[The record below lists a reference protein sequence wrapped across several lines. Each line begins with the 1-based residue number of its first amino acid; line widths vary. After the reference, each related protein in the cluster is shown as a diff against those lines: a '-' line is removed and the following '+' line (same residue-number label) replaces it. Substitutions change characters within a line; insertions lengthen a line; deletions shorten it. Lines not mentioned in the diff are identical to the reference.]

1 MKYESETRHLDL
13 QRRLRVSLLAV
24 YVIIV
29 AASLWALIL
38 LALGE
43 MAAFTICALVTAAYA
58 MTLVLFKWNLH
69 KLARV
74 TWLTNGTIT
83 LFLGSMFSQQGT
95 HVEILFLPLICLPF
109 LAFSWKTEKYYLIT
123 FLLVP
128 ALAWLTIVLFG
139 LTSASQ
145 AVFGIAP
152 VNSTISPDII
162 RYSLQATVAVL
173 LVAELAF
180 FASVTNQTED
190 ALQSAR
196 RTAEAAA
203 TAKGEFLANM
213 SHEIRTPM
221 NGVIG
226 MIEVLE
232 TMQPTADQSR
242 ILGTVRN
249 SAFSLLRIIDDILDA
264 SKLEAGKLDMS
275 PVVTDLR
282 NTIEGVAV
290 TLQNMADQFAVRI
303 RLFVDP
309 DVPDHIMID
318 SGRLRQIMLNLL
330 SNSIK
335 YSAHELTN
343 RTGEVYF
350 FVDYLNDGELLITFR
365 DNGIGMSNEVLEN
378 LFQPFMQAD
387 NKSTRRV
394 TGTGLGLVITRMLVD
409 KMQGT
414 IDVESDPNQGTK
426 VQVKIPIRTVEA
438 ASHQKP
444 TSLQG
449 LSVGWVT
456 HKDGFLPKRIDEFFA
471 KHGIDLQIIQADKT
485 LTPSQIGHDPDRIFA
500 FFSPDYDLCSDWQD
514 QIRAALPTPRFIMM
528 TDIRSDR
535 LGLIQPDVMRI
546 QMFPMLPT
554 ELHRALAVLSGRA
567 HETRQP
573 SRDAQTIKLP
583 TETKEHRQSKRLL
596 IVEDNEINRVV
607 LIKQLEVL
615 GYEPLVAKN
624 GQDGFKTWQNGS
636 FDVILSDCHMP
647 IMDGFEMSQA
657 IRRAELEQGLDRTPI
672 IAITANALKGD
683 ADKCFASGMDD
694 YIAKP
699 VEICTL
705 EQKLHLFLNA

>member
-29 AASLWALIL
+29 AAGLWALIL

-43 MAAFTICALVTAAYA
+43 MAAFTICAVVTAAYA

-232 TMQPTADQSR
+232 TMQPNADQSR

-350 FVDYLNDGELLITFR
+350 FVDYPNDGELLITFR

-573 SRDAQTIKLP
+573 SRDAQTIELP

>member
-1 MKYESETRHLDL
+1 MKYKSETRHLDL

-29 AASLWALIL
+29 AAGLWALIL

-232 TMQPTADQSR
+232 TMQPNADQSR

-249 SAFSLLRIIDDILDA
+249 YAFSLLRIIDDILDA

-282 NTIEGVAV
+282 NTIEEVAV

-350 FVDYLNDGELLITFR
+350 FVDYPNDGELLITFR
-365 DNGIGMSNEVLEN
+365 TMGSACQMRFWKICSNPLCRRTIN
-378 LFQPFMQAD
+378 LRGA
-387 NKSTRRV
+387 
-394 TGTGLGLVITRMLVD
+394 
-409 KMQGT
+409 
-414 IDVESDPNQGTK
+414 
-426 VQVKIPIRTVEA
+426 
-438 ASHQKP
+438 
-444 TSLQG
+444 
-449 LSVGWVT
+449 
-456 HKDGFLPKRIDEFFA
+456 
-471 KHGIDLQIIQADKT
+471 
-485 LTPSQIGHDPDRIFA
+485 
-500 FFSPDYDLCSDWQD
+500 
-514 QIRAALPTPRFIMM
+514 
-528 TDIRSDR
+528 
-535 LGLIQPDVMRI
+535 
-546 QMFPMLPT
+546 
-554 ELHRALAVLSGRA
+554 
-567 HETRQP
+567 
-573 SRDAQTIKLP
+573 
-583 TETKEHRQSKRLL
+583 
-596 IVEDNEINRVV
+596 
-607 LIKQLEVL
+607 
-615 GYEPLVAKN
+615 
-624 GQDGFKTWQNGS
+624 
-636 FDVILSDCHMP
+636 
-647 IMDGFEMSQA
+647 
-657 IRRAELEQGLDRTPI
+657 
-672 IAITANALKGD
+672 
-683 ADKCFASGMDD
+683 
-694 YIAKP
+694 
-699 VEICTL
+699 
-705 EQKLHLFLNA
+705 

>member
-1 MKYESETRHLDL
+1 
-13 QRRLRVSLLAV
+13 
-24 YVIIV
+24 
-29 AASLWALIL
+29 
-38 LALGE
+38 
-43 MAAFTICALVTAAYA
+43 
-58 MTLVLFKWNLH
+58 
-69 KLARV
+69 
-74 TWLTNGTIT
+74 
-83 LFLGSMFSQQGT
+83 
-95 HVEILFLPLICLPF
+95 
-109 LAFSWKTEKYYLIT
+109 
-123 FLLVP
+123 
-128 ALAWLTIVLFG
+128 
-139 LTSASQ
+139 
-145 AVFGIAP
+145 
-152 VNSTISPDII
+152 
-162 RYSLQATVAVL
+162 
-173 LVAELAF
+173 
-180 FASVTNQTED
+180 
-190 ALQSAR
+190 
-196 RTAEAAA
+196 
-203 TAKGEFLANM
+203 
-213 SHEIRTPM
+213 
-221 NGVIG
+221 
-226 MIEVLE
+226 
-232 TMQPTADQSR
+232 
-242 ILGTVRN
+242 
-249 SAFSLLRIIDDILDA
+249 
-264 SKLEAGKLDMS
+264 
-275 PVVTDLR
+275 
-282 NTIEGVAV
+282 
-290 TLQNMADQFAVRI
+290 
-303 RLFVDP
+303 
-309 DVPDHIMID
+309 
-318 SGRLRQIMLNLL
+318 
-330 SNSIK
+330 
-335 YSAHELTN
+335 
-343 RTGEVYF
+343 
-350 FVDYLNDGELLITFR
+350 
-365 DNGIGMSNEVLEN
+365 
-378 LFQPFMQAD
+378 MQAD

-414 IDVESDPNQGTK
+414 IDVESAPNQGTK

-485 LTPSQIGHDPDRIFA
+485 LTSSQIGHDPDRIFA

-657 IRRAELEQGLDRTPI
+657 IRRAELEQGLDRTHI

-683 ADKCFASGMDD
+683 ADKYFASGMDD

>member
-29 AASLWALIL
+29 AAGLWALIL

-43 MAAFTICALVTAAYA
+43 MAAFTICAVVTAAYA

-414 IDVESDPNQGTK
+414 IDVESAPNQGTK

-456 HKDGFLPKRIDEFFA
+456 HIDGFLPKRIDEFFA

>member
-29 AASLWALIL
+29 AAGLWALIL

-43 MAAFTICALVTAAYA
+43 MAAFTICAVVTAAYA

-152 VNSTISPDII
+152 VNSTISPDIV

-203 TAKGEFLANM
+203 TAKGAFLANM
-213 SHEIRTPM
+213 SHEIRTTM

-232 TMQPTADQSR
+232 TMQPNADQSR

-350 FVDYLNDGELLITFR
+350 FVDYPNDGELLITFR

-414 IDVESDPNQGTK
+414 IDVESAPNQGTK

>member
-1 MKYESETRHLDL
+1 MKYDSETRHLDL

-43 MAAFTICALVTAAYA
+43 MAAFTICAVVTAAYA

-282 NTIEGVAV
+282 NTIEEVAV

-414 IDVESDPNQGTK
+414 IDVESAPNQGTK

-449 LSVGWVT
+449 LSVGWIT
-456 HKDGFLPKRIDEFFA
+456 HIDGFLPKRIDEFFA

>member
-29 AASLWALIL
+29 AAGLWALIL

-43 MAAFTICALVTAAYA
+43 MSAFTICAVVTAAYA

-343 RTGEVYF
+343 RAGEVYF
-350 FVDYLNDGELLITFR
+350 FVDYPNDGELLITFR

-414 IDVESDPNQGTK
+414 IDVESAPNQGTK

>member
-29 AASLWALIL
+29 AAGLWALIL

-152 VNSTISPDII
+152 VNSTISPDIV

-232 TMQPTADQSR
+232 TMQPNADQSR

-249 SAFSLLRIIDDILDA
+249 YAFSLLRIIDDILDA

-282 NTIEGVAV
+282 NTIEEVAV

-318 SGRLRQIMLNLL
+318 SGRLRQIILNLL

-350 FVDYLNDGELLITFR
+350 FVDYPNDGEPLITFR
-365 DNGIGMSNEVLEN
+365 TMGSACQMRFWKICSNPLCRRTIN
-378 LFQPFMQAD
+378 LRGA
-387 NKSTRRV
+387 
-394 TGTGLGLVITRMLVD
+394 
-409 KMQGT
+409 
-414 IDVESDPNQGTK
+414 
-426 VQVKIPIRTVEA
+426 
-438 ASHQKP
+438 
-444 TSLQG
+444 
-449 LSVGWVT
+449 
-456 HKDGFLPKRIDEFFA
+456 
-471 KHGIDLQIIQADKT
+471 
-485 LTPSQIGHDPDRIFA
+485 
-500 FFSPDYDLCSDWQD
+500 
-514 QIRAALPTPRFIMM
+514 
-528 TDIRSDR
+528 
-535 LGLIQPDVMRI
+535 
-546 QMFPMLPT
+546 
-554 ELHRALAVLSGRA
+554 
-567 HETRQP
+567 
-573 SRDAQTIKLP
+573 
-583 TETKEHRQSKRLL
+583 
-596 IVEDNEINRVV
+596 
-607 LIKQLEVL
+607 
-615 GYEPLVAKN
+615 
-624 GQDGFKTWQNGS
+624 
-636 FDVILSDCHMP
+636 
-647 IMDGFEMSQA
+647 
-657 IRRAELEQGLDRTPI
+657 
-672 IAITANALKGD
+672 
-683 ADKCFASGMDD
+683 
-694 YIAKP
+694 
-699 VEICTL
+699 
-705 EQKLHLFLNA
+705 